1 MQFKKKVPKRN
12 TSKEVVLA
20 TEDIKGCHQRGL
32 QGLKKNKNKI
42 VLYSPPE
49 CGGSVEI
56 DDCTTRKYPNDNRWD
71 YVFDY
76 RGEVFFVEVHSAN
89 TGEIRTVLRKFQ
101 WLIGWLSNNA
111 PELNTLKSKSKPAFY
126 WVQSGG
132 YNILKNSP
140 QERAIVQKGLKP
152 VSRITLN

>member
-1 MQFKKKVPKRN
+1 MQFKKKDPKQK
-12 TSKEVVLA
+12 TFKEVVLI
-20 TEDIKGCHQRGL
+20 TEDIKECYQKGL
-32 QGLKKNKNKI
+32 QGLKKNRNKI
-42 VLYSPPE
+42 VLQNPLE

-56 DDCTTRKYPNDNRWD
+56 DNCTAKKYPNSNRWD

-76 RGEVFFVEVHSAN
+76 KGEVFFMEVHSAI
-89 TGEIRTVLRKFQ
+89 TSEVHTVLKKFQ
-101 WLIGWLSNNA
+101 WLIDWLNENA
-111 PELNTLKSKSKPAFY
+111 PEVNNLKSKNKTAFY